1 MESIIKEKQI
11 NDYPFPISVEE
22 TKKILEQMEK
32 CICKIYFNGENGTG
46 FFCKIYFPSLK
57 KKLKFLIT
65 AKHVFDLTNKSNKKI
80 TLEIDN
86 GRIIK
91 NIDLNEKRIIYTKEE
106 YDITM
111 IELNDKDNINN
122 FLELEEEINKDYIEN
137 IFEKKS
143 IYVLHYPLKKEVCV
157 SYGILKTIESK
168 DKIKTLICSDYGSSG
183 GPILLLSTQ
192 KVIGIHKGAF
202 KNEDYNIGTFLKYPL
217 KELEL
222 LIINNINHEND
233 NEPKDGRR
241 KIEKKKKNIERSKSI
256 DNFNK
261 IPKKKKT
268 ISQIMRNIF
277 FDNYEIHLIKKKK
290 IVNSDIQDLLSI
302 LINNKKEGQNSIIY
316 FIENDIITPNILKNL
331 SNKSFFILK
340 DNISSILIRCDMIDK
355 KDSLNKNLNQLYN
368 SYKLK
373 LKKAIEK
380 FRNEFRINE
389 ETISEENL
397 AKILRE
403 NELDI
408 NKAFRIIYG

>member
-11 NDYPFPISVEE
+11 NNYPLPISNEK

-32 CICKIYFNGENGTG
+32 CICKIHFNGENGTG

-65 AKHVFDLTNKSNKKI
+65 ANHVFDLTNKSNKKI

-137 IFEKKS
+137 IYEKES
-143 IYVLHYPLKKEVCV
+143 IYVLHYPLNKEVCV

-192 KVIGIHKGAF
+192 KVIGIHKGTF

-222 LIINNINHEND
+222 LIINNINHKND

-241 KIEKKKKNIERSKSI
+241 KIEKKKENIERSKSI
-256 DNFNK
+256 D
-261 IPKKKKT
+261 ITKKKKT
-268 ISQIMRNIF
+268 IPQIMRNIF

-331 SNKSFFILK
+331 SNESFFILK
-340 DNISSILIRCDMIDK
+340 DNIYYILKRCDMIDK
-355 KDSLNKNLNQLYN
+355 KDRLIENLNQLYN

-373 LKKAIEK
+373 EAMEE
-380 FRNEFRINE
+380 FRNEFSINE
-389 ETISEENL
+389 ETMSKENL
-397 AKILRE
+397 AKVLRE
-403 NELDI
+403 NKLDI
-408 NKAFRIIYG
+408 NKAFGIIYG